1 MKKSPQEKIDIVHKT
16 KVISTSRDKPGL
28 YESQNNGT
36 ISPTVAKKLRIYTK
50 GRSVSLILSQ
60 GQGSDANASKQPTK
74 ERIKTMKEYNEK
86 LQIVKTTLADTARI
100 KADNISLKQATG
112 YNALLLVSD
121 LPDTKAY
128 DMLFDALKRDC
139 KDAGFKFAG
148 TPLHKACNVV
158 KTIKFEFPE
167 QWKEIGKSADSR
179 TEKTENE
186 RLFFAFQA
194 FLKEKGLTF
203 SATQGKVSE
212 ALNPAENAE
221 TSENPETDSYE
232 SIEDDEL
239 NAVLTYV
246 RTCGNAEFQKVVD
259 EVLLRG
265 ENRAEKTA

>member
-1 MKKSPQEKIDIVHKT
+1 MKQ
-16 KVISTSRDKPGL
+16 
-28 YESQNNGT
+28 
-36 ISPTVAKKLRIYTK
+36 
-50 GRSVSLILSQ
+50 
-60 GQGSDANASKQPTK
+60 
-74 ERIKTMKEYNEK
+74 YNEK
-86 LQIVKTTLADTARI
+86 LQIVKTTLSDAARI
-100 KADNISLKQATG
+100 KADSISLKQATG
-112 YNALLLVSD
+112 FNALLLVSD

-158 KTIKFEFPE
+158 KSIKFDFPDC
-167 QWKEIGKSADSR
+167 WKKIGENADSR
-179 TEKTENE
+179 TEKTQEE
-186 RLFFAFQA
+186 RLFFAFQS

-212 ALNPAENAE
+212 TLNPAPETAENAE
-221 TSENPETDSYE
+221 TDANA

-246 RTCGNAEFQKVVD
+246 RTCGNDAFQKIVD
-259 EVLLRG
+259 EVLARG

>member
-1 MKKSPQEKIDIVHKT
+1 
-16 KVISTSRDKPGL
+16 
-28 YESQNNGT
+28 
-36 ISPTVAKKLRIYTK
+36 
-50 GRSVSLILSQ
+50 
-60 GQGSDANASKQPTK
+60 
-74 ERIKTMKEYNEK
+74 MKEYNEK
-86 LQIVKTTLADTARI
+86 LAIVKTTLADTARV

-128 DMLFDALKRDC
+128 DMLFDSLKRDC
-139 KDAGFKFAG
+139 KESGFKFAG

-158 KTIKFEFPE
+158 KSIKFDFPE

-179 TEKTENE
+179 TEKTPEE

-203 SATQGKVSE
+203 SATQGKVAETLNPQPAETTESE
-212 ALNPAENAE
+212 A
-221 TSENPETDSYE
+221 DSYE
-232 SIEDDEL
+232 SVEDDEL

-246 RTCGNAEFQKVVD
+246 RTCGNDAFQKIVD
-259 EVLLRG
+259 EVLSRG